1 MQSFDLNNRTDKT
14 YGLDTASF
22 NLPENMTNMMSCV
35 LAPAEQSHGHN
46 HAEYELFWFTGGPA
60 KVTNGTETVDLPQG
74 HAVLFEPFES
84 HIIKNPD
91 PEKPLEFLSLYWLG
105 TLTGQNDAQAAETVR
120 DTLVFST
127 PPTPNGDLHLGHL
140 SGPYLAGDVLSRSL
154 RQSGHKIWYG
164 SGRDDHQTYVPVQAA
179 KQGTSPEETARFF
192 AQMIQNTWSR
202 AGISMDGVT
211 VPDRDGGYADF
222 VRQGIARL
230 KERGLIFEKD
240 APAAF
245 DANGIYLHE
254 AHIQGICPHC
264 HEGSDGNACEACG
277 RPNDC
282 VDLIDPRIRSSNA
295 APTIRTEK
303 RLYFRLSAFEDVLA
317 QYVRM
322 AQMPARVVD
331 LCAQMLEDGLPDIC
345 ISHPGDWGISHDI
358 PGHEHAIVYVWF
370 EMAFGYLWQAAEGT
384 DISGDR
390 WTRAKKVYDGGTDI
404 AHCYGFDN
412 AYYHALLFPAVY
424 FGLDMGLTPP
434 RYHVV
439 NELLDLGGSKF
450 STSRGHLIW
459 ARDVLSVVP
468 TDYVRFALSYDRPE
482 GVRSNFLPENAIDL
496 LNSTF
501 AEDLNFWVNTLSHAV
516 GSDETLPDIGAW
528 TVEQRGFLASVTR
541 LTDQIDASLSLK
553 GFSSRGAARDIR
565 ALIAAGARF
574 TDTQAPFLIS
584 DNPRNA
590 NYRRTAIALLA
601 YGLRCLARAS
611 APILPETSTGLGA
624 FLGLATN
631 DSPNAFL
638 PGGHRIFPSR
648 APKLEPI
655 KSFQA
660 ASPSASANSVLKM
673 AI

>member
-14 YGLDTASF
+14 YGLDTASL
-22 NLPENMTNMMSCV
+22 NLPTNATNMMSCV

-46 HAEYELFWFTGGPA
+46 HAEYELFWFTSGPA

-84 HIIKNPD
+84 HIIENPD
-91 PEKPLEFLSLYWLG
+91 PEKPLEFLSLYWFG
-105 TLTGQNDAQAAETVR
+105 SLTGLKDAQAAETQR
-120 DTLVFST
+120 DALVFST

-154 RQSGHKIWYG
+154 RQSGHKTWYG
-164 SGRDDHQTYVPVQAA
+164 SGRDDHQTYVPVQAE
-179 KQGTSPEETARFF
+179 KQGLSPEETAQSF
-192 AQMIQNTWSR
+192 AQMIQTTWR
-202 AGISMDGVT
+202 NAGISMDGFT
-211 VPDRDGGYADF
+211 VPDRDGAYADF

-230 KERGLIFEKD
+230 KERGFIIEKD

-245 DANGIYLHE
+245 DASGTYLHE

-277 RPNDC
+277 QPNDC
-282 VDLIDPRIRSSNA
+282 VDLIDARVRSSNA
-295 APTIRTEK
+295 VPAIRTEK
-303 RLYFRLSAFEDVLA
+303 RLYFRLSAFEDALA

-322 AQMPARVVD
+322 AQMPAKVVD

-370 EMAFGYLWQAAEGT
+370 EMAFGYLWQAAEIVNGP
-384 DISGDR
+384 GDR
-390 WTRAKKVYDGGTDI
+390 WKRATKVYDGSTDI

-424 FGLDMGLTPP
+424 LGLDMGLTPP

-439 NELLDLGGSKF
+439 NELLDLDGSKF

-459 ARDVLSVVP
+459 ARDVLGTVP

-482 GVRSNFLPENAIDL
+482 GVRSNFLPDNAIDL

-501 AEDLNFWVNTLSHAV
+501 AEDLNFWVNTLAQAV
-516 GSDETLPDIGAW
+516 GTGKTLPDIGSW
-528 TVEQRGFLASVTR
+528 TAEQQSFMASVTR
-541 LTDQIDASLSLK
+541 LTEQIDASLSLN
-553 GFSSRGAARDIR
+553 GFSSRDAARHIR

-574 TDTQAPFLIS
+574 ADTQASFLTS

-590 NYRRTAIALLA
+590 NYRRTAVALLA
-601 YGLRCLARAS
+601 HGLRCLARAA
-611 APILPETSTGLGA
+611 APVLSETANGLGE
-624 FLGLATN
+624 FLGLAAN
-631 DSPNAFL
+631 DTPNTIL
-638 PGGHRIFPSR
+638 PAGHRIFPNR

-655 KSFQA
+655 EAFQTTNP
-660 ASPSASANSVLKM
+660 SPKKTVQKV